1 MGVEGDEGIGLQR
14 SQGFKDREQKAMT
27 SHKAEGTPVV
37 K

>member
-1 MGVEGDEGIGLQR
+1 MRELGSRVR

-27 SHKAEGTPVV
+27 SHKAVGTPVV